1 MKRYMLL
8 LFSVLCAMQLS
19 AQNIKVTGTVRASDS
34 EPLIGVSVTVEGTD
48 IRAITDRN
56 GIYTIDAAVG
66 NILLFSYLGMV
77 DKAVEVKNTKNI
89 DIIML
94 SDTYFLDDVVVVG
107 YGSMKK
113 SDLTGAVASV
123 KTDDLKNTKVG
134 MASSALQG
142 MAAGVQVTSGNLK
155 PGADAGVIIRG
166 AGSVNA
172 GTSPLYIV
180 DGVPMSGMQDLSTSD
195 IESIE
200 ILKDAS
206 SAAIYGSRGSN
217 GVVLV
222 TTRRGEK
229 GRGRVSFSASAGAQ
243 MMLNKQDMMNA
254 RQYYELVTASGQD
267 YQWTTEEL
275 LLLSRGESTDWQDAV
290 TQAGSFQ
297 NYNVSVSGG
306 SDKISNYL
314 GVDWYDQRGIIK
326 NSSFNK
332 LSLRYNM
339 DSHIK
344 PWLKAGARFNIVYS
358 NLTNINEEADSGYG
372 TMHSAVSSQPTA
384 PIYAS
389 DGEYFDGF
397 LNTKA
402 NPVAI
407 VELLDKKTKKL
418 MAVGSAYLEAEPLK
432 NLFVR
437 SENSVNYTSF
447 RVNEYEDGRMGQHYP
462 KEGRASIMSNLSTFM
477 QTENT
482 VTYNFEIEKH
492 KMSVMGGFSASR
504 NTYETSTAESKGL
517 NPILKYNNLGGAEDH
532 GPNSSLP
539 RRPLLL
545 LFMED

>member
-66 NILLFSYLGMV
+66 NTLLFSYLGMV
-77 DKAVEVKNTKNI
+77 DKAVEVKNTRNI

-155 PGADAGVIIRG
+155 PGADAGIIIRG

-229 GRGRVSFSASAGAQ
+229 GRGRVSFSAS
-243 MMLNKQDMMNA
+243 
-254 RQYYELVTASGQD
+254 R
-267 YQWTTEEL
+267 
-275 LLLSRGESTDWQDAV
+275 
-290 TQAGSFQ
+290 
-297 NYNVSVSGG
+297 
-306 SDKISNYL
+306 
-314 GVDWYDQRGIIK
+314 
-326 NSSFNK
+326 
-332 LSLRYNM
+332 
-339 DSHIK
+339 
-344 PWLKAGARFNIVYS
+344 
-358 NLTNINEEADSGYG
+358 
-372 TMHSAVSSQPTA
+372 
-384 PIYAS
+384 
-389 DGEYFDGF
+389 
-397 LNTKA
+397 
-402 NPVAI
+402 
-407 VELLDKKTKKL
+407 
-418 MAVGSAYLEAEPLK
+418 
-432 NLFVR
+432 
-437 SENSVNYTSF
+437 
-447 RVNEYEDGRMGQHYP
+447 
-462 KEGRASIMSNLSTFM
+462 
-477 QTENT
+477 
-482 VTYNFEIEKH
+482 
-492 KMSVMGGFSASR
+492 
-504 NTYETSTAESKGL
+504 
-517 NPILKYNNLGGAEDH
+517 
-532 GPNSSLP
+532 
-539 RRPLLL
+539 
-545 LFMED
+545 

>member
-77 DKAVEVKNTKNI
+77 DKAVEVKNTRNI

-275 LLLSRGESTDWQDAV
+275 LRT
-290 TQAGSFQ
+290 
-297 NYNVSVSGG
+297 
-306 SDKISNYL
+306 
-314 GVDWYDQRGIIK
+314 
-326 NSSFNK
+326 
-332 LSLRYNM
+332 
-339 DSHIK
+339 
-344 PWLKAGARFNIVYS
+344 
-358 NLTNINEEADSGYG
+358 
-372 TMHSAVSSQPTA
+372 
-384 PIYAS
+384 
-389 DGEYFDGF
+389 
-397 LNTKA
+397 
-402 NPVAI
+402 
-407 VELLDKKTKKL
+407 
-418 MAVGSAYLEAEPLK
+418 
-432 NLFVR
+432 
-437 SENSVNYTSF
+437 
-447 RVNEYEDGRMGQHYP
+447 GRM
-462 KEGRASIMSNLSTFM
+462 L
-477 QTENT
+477 
-482 VTYNFEIEKH
+482 
-492 KMSVMGGFSASR
+492 
-504 NTYETSTAESKGL
+504 
-517 NPILKYNNLGGAEDH
+517 
-532 GPNSSLP
+532 
-539 RRPLLL
+539 
-545 LFMED
+545 